1 MTVADILKA
10 EPRSTSVFQK
20 FELDYSACADYPF
33 EEACSRNSVDPQVV
47 KKELINLRLSLKQ
60 THESF
65 GQLLERVIRQ
75 HDNIKNAILPVR
87 QALLLAVEH
96 HTSHPYE
103 LLTVKTK
110 FEILIES
117 LEVHLYKEERI
128 LFPEFINLWKEHQFR
143 MGYPLPFRMM
153 YPIKTLES
161 EHESVKT
168 ILREIRELIRYS
180 RIPGN
185 TDKYYRTVCIELET
199 FEKKLVELID
209 MEDRMLFPETLALE
223 KIFTRD

>member
-20 FELDYSACADYPF
+20 FELDYSACSDYPF
-33 EEACSRNSVDPQVV
+33 EEACRRNSVDPQAV

-65 GQLLERVIRQ
+65 GQLLEHVIRQ
-75 HDNIKNAILPVR
+75 HDIIKNAIPPVR

-96 HTSHPYE
+96 QPSHLYE
-103 LLTVKTK
+103 LLTVKAK
-110 FEILIES
+110 FDTLIES
-117 LEVHLYKEERI
+117 LEIHLYKEEKI
-128 LFPEFINLWKEHQFR
+128 LFPEFTNLWKENGFTTS
-143 MGYPLPFRMM
+143 YPLPFRMM
-153 YPIKTLES
+153 YPIETLES
-161 EHESVKT
+161 EHESVKA
-168 ILREIRELIRYS
+168 ILREISELIRYYK
-180 RIPGN
+180 IPGN
-185 TDKYYRTVCIELET
+185 TGKHYRTVCIALES

-223 KIFTRD
+223 KSFTRD